1 MANVEPRKHFADL
14 IGAEDATRRDEGIWI
29 VERRRGD
36 DEWDELERV
45 GSRADADAA
54 LDQIA
59 ARLEIDLGDLR
70 VRRAG

>member
-1 MANVEPRKHFADL
+1 MANVEPRRYFADL
-14 IGAEDATRRDEGIWI
+14 IGADDAMRADAGIWI
-29 VERRRGD
+29 VERRRD
-36 DEWDELERV
+36 DAWEELARV

-70 VRRAG
+70 VRRAD

>member
-1 MANVEPRKHFADL
+1 MANVEPRRHFAEL
-14 IGAEDATRRDEGIWI
+14 IGAEDAMRRQEGIWV
-29 VERRRGD
+29 VERHLGD
-36 DEWDELERV
+36 DRWEELERV

-70 VRRAG
+70 VRRPD